1 MAHLKDLIVTGAA
14 RILGKLYASEFVGK
28 LTGTADNATKW
39 NGYINDIGTTNSSD
53 TWLLVAKNRSI
64 QHRLA
69 TDFATSGHTHNYA
82 GSSSAGGAANSANI
96 VNGVYTGN
104 GGSQAPSY
112 VSGGNVRFN
121 MMNCFKGLSSLPT
134 YADTILMDTYTG
146 SDVPYV
152 TALGIVKSNT
162 PRAFIAVGA
171 KGNSSTWSAQAE
183 LVTSI
188 NYNNYAP
195 TKTGGGASGTWGI
208 SVSGNAATATKL
220 ATARNIALTGAV
232 TGNANFDGSGN
243 ISIATSVNHS
253 HSYLALSGGTM
264 GSGAYIS
271 WPDSGNWSNNNSG
284 VTFPVDRGGFSWS
297 GQSDGIRLYAEETS
311 NDNLEL
317 VLRFTDDNSNG
328 LSIRNSS
335 GSQTARISANGV
347 FSGSFSGNASTAS
360 SAATCTGNAATATKL
375 ATARTI
381 ALTGSVKGS
390 GTFDGSG
397 NLSIATTVNCGT
409 TAPTSLANGQVYYVY
424 EN

>member
-39 NGYINDIGTTNSSD
+39 DGYINDIGTNNSSD
-53 TWLLVAKNRSI
+53 TWLLVAKDRSI

-69 TDFATSGHTHNYA
+69 TDFATSEHT
-82 GSSSAGGAANSANI
+82 
-96 VNGVYTGN
+96 
-104 GGSQAPSY
+104 
-112 VSGGNVRFN
+112 
-121 MMNCFKGLSSLPT
+121 
-134 YADTILMDTYTG
+134 
-146 SDVPYV
+146 
-152 TALGIVKSNT
+152 
-162 PRAFIAVGA
+162 
-171 KGNSSTWSAQAE
+171 
-183 LVTSI
+183 
-188 NYNNYAP
+188 
-195 TKTGGGASGTWGI
+195 
-208 SVSGNAATATKL
+208 
-220 ATARNIALTGAV
+220 
-232 TGNANFDGSGN
+232 
-243 ISIATSVNHS
+243 

-271 WPDSGNWSNNNSG
+271 WPDSGNWGNNNSG

-335 GSQTARISANGV
+335 GSQTARISADGV

-360 SAATCTGNAATATKL
+360 KL
-375 ATARTI
+375 ATARNI

-390 GTFDGSG
+390 ANFDGSR
-397 NLSIATTVNCGT
+397 NISIATTVNCGT
-409 TAPTSLANGQVYYVY
+409 TAPSSLANGQVYYVY